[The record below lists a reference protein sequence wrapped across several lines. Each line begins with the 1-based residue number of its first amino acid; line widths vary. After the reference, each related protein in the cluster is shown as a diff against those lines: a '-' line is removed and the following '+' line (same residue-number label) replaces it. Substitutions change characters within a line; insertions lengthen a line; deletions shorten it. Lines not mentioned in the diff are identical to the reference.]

1 MQDKVLKDS
10 GKYSLLPL
18 LSSSLLY
25 FLLGY
30 VSLTLDD
37 PGSRIAFI
45 WLPAGVAV
53 SAFLLF
59 PRRNWALLFLSL
71 FTARLLLDVSFRHSL
86 SVSLG
91 LSAISLMNDFSIA
104 WFVRCFTRGR
114 DELFKVIN
122 WIMATLFI
130 SAIAAFLG
138 VMWLSLLQGTPPL
151 KGIWIWWS
159 ANVTGTL
166 FVTPALVGLVSL
178 RNSSGYV
185 SKRMSLLLII
195 AILLITLLIFTRTP
209 PDTEN
214 IALTY
219 SVACLPLGLVTLVA
233 ILCDSRLASVA
244 FILFSIV
251 VMTASWYETG
261 PFYIGKLSLD
271 ESIVL
276 AQCYLSG
283 SALLIVFIRA
293 QKRFRRADPGEY
305 LIQDIAY
312 SLDPLT
318 GNLSWNPHASS
329 PLCTELSHI
338 TTRETLLAHIPD
350 DRHKAQMQSRW
361 QAVLEHQAVDDG
373 FRFMLHLDG
382 HNPVLMCEKN
392 TLFIAGSESHAII
405 GFWTESRVGQP
416 EGDR

>member
-1 MQDKVLKDS
+1 MQNTALKDPR
-10 GKYSLLPL
+10 KYNLLLL
-18 LSSSLLY
+18 LSWGVLY

-71 FTARLLLDVSFRHSL
+71 FIARLLLDVTFRHSL

-104 WFVRCFTRGR
+104 WFVRRFTRGR

-130 SAIAAFLG
+130 SVIAAFLG
-138 VMWLSLLQGTPPL
+138 VMWLSFLQGTPPL
-151 KGIWIWWS
+151 KGVWIWWS

-178 RNSSGYV
+178 RTSSGSV
-185 SKRMSLLLII
+185 SKRLSLLLII
-195 AILLITLLIFTRTP
+195 VILLITLLIFTRTP
-209 PDTEN
+209 PTTEN
-214 IALTY
+214 MALTY
-219 SVACLPLGLVTLVA
+219 SVACLPLVLVMLVA
-233 ILCDSRLASVA
+233 ILCNSRLASVA

-251 VMTASWYETG
+251 VMAASWYETG
-261 PFYIGKLSLD
+261 PFYPGKLTLD
-271 ESIVL
+271 ESIIL

-293 QKRFRRADPGEY
+293 QKRFRRADSGEY

-318 GNLSWNPHASS
+318 GSLSWNPHASS
-329 PLCTELSHI
+329 PLRAELSPI
-338 TTRETLLAHIPD
+338 TTREMLLAHIPD
-350 DRHKAQMQSRW
+350 ENHKVQMQSRW
-361 QAVLEHQAVDDG
+361 QAVLEHQAVEDG
-373 FRFMLHLDG
+373 FRFRLHLDG
-382 HNPVLMCEKN
+382 HNPILMYESN
-392 TLFIAGSESHAII
+392 TLLIAGSESDAII
-405 GFWTESRVGQP
+405 GFWTEARVGQP
-416 EGDR
+416 EGER